1 MSATH
6 VAIVIP
12 ARYGSTRFP
21 GKPLQR
27 MTGKFLIQ
35 HVVEQA
41 GQARRAQR
49 VIVATDDSRIFDAVH
64 SFGGEVVMTSHD
76 HHSGTDRIAEV
87 IRQPAFAGVEVIVNV
102 QGDEPDMDPA
112 LIDQLVAVL
121 DDPDAPARNAG
132 TGEMVMATA
141 SAPFAHPH
149 EIENPNYV
157 KVVVDQRGC
166 ALYFSRSV
174 IPYDRDRTLHGAALQ
189 AVGGVYRHHLGI
201 YAYRREALL
210 RLSAAPVCEI
220 ERLEKLEQLR
230 ALYLGMRIFVQET
243 HRAPHGVDT
252 PEDYNLFVNRMRAQQ
267 ALSQT
272 PHESHSLSSTR
283 GNHGG

>member
-1 MSATH
+1 MSAAH

-21 GKPLQR
+21 GKPLAR
-27 MTGKFLIQ
+27 LTGKFLIQ
-35 HVVEQA
+35 HVCEQA
-41 GQARRAQR
+41 QKSQRAGR
-49 VIVATDDSRIFDAVH
+49 VVVATDDNRIFEAVRG
-64 SFGGEVVMTSHD
+64 FGGEAVMTSHA

-87 IRQPAFAGVEVIVNV
+87 IKSPAFSGVEVVVNV

-112 LIDQLVAVL
+112 LIDDLVAVL
-121 DDPDAPARNAG
+121 DDPPAPVRRANAG
-132 TGEMVMATA
+132 DIMIATA
-141 SAPFAHPH
+141 SAPFSNSH
-149 EIENPNYV
+149 EIENPNCV
-157 KVVVDQRGC
+157 KVVVDNRNC

-189 AVGGVYRHHLGI
+189 AVGGVYRKHLGI

-210 RLSAAPVCEI
+210 RLSGAPMCEM

-252 PEDYNLFVNRMRAQQ
+252 PEDYQAFVERCRA
-267 ALSQT
+267 
-272 PHESHSLSSTR
+272 HEAGEKNPMKHSAY
-283 GNHGG
+283 HQ